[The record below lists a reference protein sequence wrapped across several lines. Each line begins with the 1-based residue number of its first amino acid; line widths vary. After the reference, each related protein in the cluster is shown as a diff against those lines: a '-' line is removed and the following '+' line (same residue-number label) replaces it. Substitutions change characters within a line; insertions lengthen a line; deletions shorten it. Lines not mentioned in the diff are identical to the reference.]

1 MKKTTKVTT
10 PTKKC
15 ECDGVDADVKA
26 KEIEWYNTMIE
37 SQKQSMKESKYQ
49 ALVGLAVL
57 VLIGLSIATLTILN
71 IIKATRG
78 L

>member
-1 MKKTTKVTT
+1 MKKTTKVTA
-10 PTKKC
+10 PAKKC
-15 ECDGVDADVKA
+15 ECDGADADVKV

-49 ALVGLAVL
+49 ALVGLVVL
-57 VLIGLSIATLTILN
+57 ALIGLSIVILTVLN
-71 IIKATRG
+71 IIKTSRG